1 MSCEASAGVKPQKPS
16 VETRCDVKWLG
27 NILGVLLSLMGLVWI
42 LQGTNILKTGFMAG
56 HMQYA
61 LFGLVA
67 LAIGVGLIAIS
78 NRRRNKLSGGG
89 TTPRA

>member
-1 MSCEASAGVKPQKPS
+1 
-16 VETRCDVKWLG
+16 
-27 NILGVLLSLMGLVWI
+27 
-42 LQGTNILKTGFMAG
+42 
-56 HMQYA
+56 MQYA